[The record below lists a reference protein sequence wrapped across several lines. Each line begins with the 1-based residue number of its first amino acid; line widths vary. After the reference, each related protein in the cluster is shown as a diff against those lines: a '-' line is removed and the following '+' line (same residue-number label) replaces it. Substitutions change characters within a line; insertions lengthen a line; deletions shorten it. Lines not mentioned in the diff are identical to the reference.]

1 MINPLQS
8 NLDAYSLSGDFNSAS
23 QAFQSH
29 YRTGISKTSDDVK
42 AEAGLSATDIAEQNQ
57 LASGAVGDTIGGFG
71 TMLKN
76 EMSRVNQMQLSAND
90 NMQDYATGGEIP
102 LHQVMMS
109 VNKAEM
115 SLKLATQVRNK
126 MVSAYQDISRMQIW
140 YQWND

>member
-8 NLDAYSLSGDFNSAS
+8 NLDAYALGSDFNSANQTF
-23 QAFQSH
+23 QAH
-29 YRTGISKTSDDVK
+29 YRTGISKSSDDVK
-42 AEAGLSATDIAEQNQ
+42 AEAGLSATDIEEQNK
-57 LASGAVGDTIGGFG
+57 LSSGAVGDTIGGFG
-71 TMLKN
+71 SMLKN
-76 EMSRVNQMQLSAND
+76 EMSRVNQMQMTAND

-126 MVSAYQDISRMQIW
+126 MVNAYQDIARMQI
-140 YQWND
+140 

>member
-8 NLDAYSLSGDFNSAS
+8 NLDAYALGAISQDFNSAN

-42 AEAGLSATDIAEQNQ
+42 AEAGMSASDVESQNKLSSTV
-57 LASGAVGDTIGGFG
+57 VGGTLGGFG
-71 TMLKN
+71 SMLKN
-76 EMSRVNQMQLSAND
+76 EMNRVNQSQLTAND
-90 NMQDYATGGEIP
+90 NMQDYATGGDIP

-115 SLKLATQVRNK
+115 SLKMATQVRNK
-126 MVSAYQDISRMQIW
+126 IVSAYQDIARMQI
-140 YQWND
+140 

>member
-1 MINPLQS
+1 MINPLQA
-8 NLDAYSLSGDFNSAS
+8 NLDAYALGGISQDFNSAN
-23 QAFQSH
+23 QAFQAH
-29 YRTGISKTSDDVK
+29 YRTGISKSSDDVK
-42 AEAGLSATDIAEQNQ
+42 TEAGLSATDIAEQNQ
-57 LASGAVGDTIGGFG
+57 LASGAVGGSIGGFG
-71 TMLKN
+71 IMLKN

-126 MVSAYQDISRMQIW
+126 MVAAYQDISRMQI
-140 YQWND
+140 

>member
-8 NLDAYSLSGDFNSAS
+8 NLDAYSLSSDFNSAN

-57 LASGAVGDTIGGFG
+57 LASGAVGGTIGGFG

-76 EMSRVNQMQLSAND
+76 EMSRVNQTQLTAND
-90 NMQDYATGGEIP
+90 NMQDYATGGEIS
-102 LHQVMMS
+102 LHNVMMS

-126 MVSAYQDISRMQIW
+126 MVSGYQDIARMQIW
-140 YQWND
+140 YYFK

>member
-8 NLDAYSLSGDFNSAS
+8 NLDAYALGSDFNLANQTF
-23 QAFQSH
+23 QAH
-29 YRTGISKTSDDVK
+29 YRTGISKSSDDVK
-42 AEAGLSATDIAEQNQ
+42 AEAGLSATDIEEQNK
-57 LASGAVGDTIGGFG
+57 LSSGAVGDTIGGFG
-71 TMLKN
+71 SMLKN
-76 EMSRVNQMQLSAND
+76 EMSRVNQMQMTAND

-126 MVSAYQDISRMQIW
+126 MVNAYQDIARMQI
-140 YQWND
+140 

>member
-8 NLDAYSLSGDFNSAS
+8 NLDAYAVGSDFNSAN
-23 QAFQSH
+23 QAFQAH
-29 YRTGISKTSDDVK
+29 YRTGISKSSDDVK
-42 AEAGLSATDIAEQNQ
+42 AEAGLSATDIEEQNK
-57 LASGAVGDTIGGFG
+57 LSSGAVGDTIGGFG
-71 TMLKN
+71 SMLKN
-76 EMSRVNQMQLSAND
+76 EMSRVNQMQMTAND

-126 MVSAYQDISRMQIW
+126 MVNAYQDIARMQI
-140 YQWND
+140 

>member
-8 NLDAYSLSGDFNSAS
+8 NLDAYAVGSDFNSAN
-23 QAFQSH
+23 QAFQAH
-29 YRTGISKTSDDVK
+29 YRTGISKSSDDVK
-42 AEAGLSATDIAEQNQ
+42 TEAGLSATDITEQNK
-57 LASGAVGDTIGGFG
+57 LSSGALGDTIGGFG
-71 TMLKN
+71 SMLKN
-76 EMSRVNQMQLSAND
+76 EMSRVNQMQMTAND

-126 MVSAYQDISRMQIW
+126 MVSAYQDIARMQI
-140 YQWND
+140 